1 MFRMRYLFLLLPGA
15 RGDNSLPA
23 GIDSKP
29 EWVRR
34 RGKALQILRKN
45 SCFINCS
52 REGERP

>member
-15 RGDNSLPA
+15 RGDHSLPA